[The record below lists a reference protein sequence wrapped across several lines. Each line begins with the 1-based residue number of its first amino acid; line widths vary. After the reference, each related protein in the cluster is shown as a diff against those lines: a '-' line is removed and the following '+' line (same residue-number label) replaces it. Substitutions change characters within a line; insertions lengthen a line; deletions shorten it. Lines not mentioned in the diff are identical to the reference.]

1 MAAEHTIGAVMTAAD
16 VMRAYRDAARRGDL
30 DAAFAFFADDVVAHV
45 PGRSAF
51 SGERRGRAAAMEYI
65 NAARALSR
73 EADVEVEVVDALTS
87 ETRFALVVVER
98 FRRGD
103 GLEISRANVYR
114 VENGEIVEIT
124 IFEGDQHAADALHA
138 QM

>member
-1 MAAEHTIGAVMTAAD
+1 VAVTAAD

-30 DAAFAFFADDVVAHV
+30 DAAFAFFAEDIVAHI
-45 PGRSAF
+45 PGRSAY
-51 SGERRGRAAAMEYI
+51 SGERHGRAAAMRYI

-73 EADVEVEVVDALTS
+73 ESDVEVEVVDALTS

-98 FRRGD
+98 FHRG
-103 GLEISRANVYR
+103 GETLEISRANVYR

-124 IFEGDQHAADALHA
+124 IFEGDQYAADALHA